1 MPASQALYQ
10 LSHVPSLVSH
20 SHTPLW
26 SQREVG
32 EFQGK
37 ENFSVS
43 LLGFASRS
51 SVP

>member
-1 MPASQALYQ
+1 MPDSQALYQ
-10 LSHVPSLVSH
+10 LSRVPTLVSH
-20 SHTPLW
+20 SHTPLR
-26 SQREVG
+26 SQCEVG

-37 ENFSVS
+37 ESFSVS